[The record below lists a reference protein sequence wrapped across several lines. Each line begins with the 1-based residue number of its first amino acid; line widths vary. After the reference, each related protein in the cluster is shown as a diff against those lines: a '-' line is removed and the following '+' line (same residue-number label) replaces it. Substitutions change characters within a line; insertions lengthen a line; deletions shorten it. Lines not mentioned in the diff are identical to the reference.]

1 MINKQKRW
9 AIGEENHAVTAWFS
23 SHKKPCRKA
32 ARQEAQIITE
42 NSVNRL

>member
-23 SHKKPCRKA
+23 SYKKPCHKA
-32 ARQEAQIITE
+32 ARQEAQLIIE
-42 NSVNRL
+42 SCFNLL